1 VPSSAPENDATGSV
15 TMLFRDVCAG
25 SPEALQPLWDKY
37 FPRLMQLARRTLGD
51 GRQRIAGADDA
62 VQSAFFTFWQQ
73 ADAGKLDDDLR
84 RDNLW
89 ALLSVMTV
97 RKARRQLRKEG
108 AQKRGGDAQRLDG
121 DVLQQLPGPEAQ
133 NAFQTLSPQEFDL
146 LSEELLNMLA
156 DPLREFAFL
165 KLMGHT
171 NREVAES
178 LRCTE
183 RTVERKLRLIRL
195 AWEAELPK

>member
-1 VPSSAPENDATGSV
+1 VPSPAPENDATGSV

-51 GRQRIAGADDA
+51 GRQRVAGADDA
-62 VQSAFFTFWQQ
+62 VQSAFFAFWQQ

-84 RDNLW
+84 RGNLW
-89 ALLSVMTV
+89 AVLSVMTV
-97 RKARRQLRKEG
+97 RKARRQLRRES
-108 AQKRGGDAQRLDG
+108 AQKRGGD
-121 DVLQQLPGPEAQ
+121 LQQAGGDALDALAAAD
-133 NAFQTLSPQEFDL
+133 AFETLSPQEFDL
-146 LSEELLNMLA
+146 HSEELVQRLPE
-156 DPLREFAFL
+156 PLREFALL

-171 NREVAES
+171 NAEVS
-178 LRCTE
+178 DLLGCTE

-195 AWEAELPK
+195 AWEAELSS

>member
-1 VPSSAPENDATGSV
+1 MPSPAPENDATGSV

-51 GRQRIAGADDA
+51 GRQRVAGADDA
-62 VQSAFFTFWQQ
+62 VQSAFFAFWQQ

-84 RDNLW
+84 RGNLW
-89 ALLSVMTV
+89 AVLSVMTV
-97 RKARRQLRKEG
+97 RKARRQLRRES
-108 AQKRGGDAQRLDG
+108 AQKRGGD
-121 DVLQQLPGPEAQ
+121 LQQAGGDALDALAAAD
-133 NAFQTLSPQEFDL
+133 AFETLSPQEFDL
-146 LSEELLNMLA
+146 HSEELVQRLPE
-156 DPLREFAFL
+156 PLREFALL

-171 NREVAES
+171 NAEVS
-178 LRCTE
+178 DLLGCTE

-195 AWEAELPK
+195 AWEAELSS